1 MKVPFINNVD
11 KSFVNDIKTI
21 ISEAPG
27 VFQSDKNRLIAW
39 LEKQV
44 EQKPQGKSILEAIKE
59 EKVDNANKEFVD
71 KGYEDG
77 DWVVNN
83 NGGSQFYQV
92 ITRSWP
98 DSKIKGAEDNLELF
112 INTATLDKQYHLWT
126 IRDAKDGDVL
136 VWDDSKCI
144 ALFKNVYDEDNFNSY
159 GFIGHCTGKFEVS
172 PNYHSIEGAHPASK
186 EQRDLLFQKMEE
198 KGYEWD
204 AKKKELKK
212 IEKKPANT
220 VEPKFREGDS
230 IQFKG
235 FGHNRYPIKEV
246 CGLSHYINTMG
257 NRMDMSYTDANFEV
271 IKDAE
276 KRNEQKPYG
285 QRQECI
291 DCQFNYAGECKGYC
305 AMKRGE
311 HKPTDKVEPK
321 FRVKYAGS
329 EYNVLEVKEIAG
341 IIFYGIEDEPHHIDY
356 VRPDHCDIISGYGVK
371 EKGNPYPTESAIFLE
386 QNTAWNEADD
396 AMRNFIALILRNHQS
411 DEDFTTF
418 ETTFKDCIDWFKSL
432 KERVQPQ
439 AKQEWSEEDMK
450 MIELLVSIFEV
461 NYSDGFY
468 KVNPIGTT
476 NMQGIHASEIIKWLK
491 DVKERVQP
499 QNMWISVDKEVYIK
513 EPVLAQK
520 KDKSDLFK
528 GYVICCDHVLV
539 PNVYE
544 RYIRLDNYCPQFTW
558 KPSKEQIMAL
568 RWVLNHMVYD
578 SHKEEINGLLK
589 QILKLR
595 EE

>member
-11 KSFVNDIKTI
+11 KSFANDIKTI

-59 EKVDNANKEFVD
+59 EKVDNANKVEPKFKV
-71 KGYEDG
+71 G
-77 DWVVNN
+77 DWIANDYCVGKIIVLTD
-83 NGGSQFYQV
+83 GAYLL
-92 ITRSWP
+92 
-98 DSKIKGAEDNLELF
+98 DSGQGVPFSCEHNA
-112 INTATLDKQYHLWT
+112 HLWT
-126 IRDAKDGDVL
+126 IQDTKDGDVIQL
-136 VWDDSKCI
+136 GEVTAIFKEYIGQEKCI
-144 ALFKNVYDEDNFNSY
+144 CYCSISEDGGFEIPIEDGEDNIY
-159 GFIGHCTGKFEVS
+159 GCT
-172 PNYHSIEGAHPASK
+172 YTTPATK
-186 EQRDLLFQKMEE
+186 EQRNTLMKAMADA
-198 KGYEWD
+198 GYTFD
-204 AKKKELKK
+204 FKSKELKK

-235 FGHNRYPIKEV
+235 FGHNRYTIKEV

-291 DCQFNYAGECKGYC
+291 DCQFNYGGECKGYC

-311 HKPTDKVEPK
+311 HNPIDKAEPK

-386 QNTAWNEADD
+386 QNTAWSEADD

-418 ETTFKDCIDWFKSL
+418 ETTFKDCIEWFKSL
-432 KERVQPQ
+432 
-439 AKQEWSEEDMK
+439 
-450 MIELLVSIFEV
+450 
-461 NYSDGFY
+461 
-468 KVNPIGTT
+468 
-476 NMQGIHASEIIKWLK
+476 
-491 DVKERVQP
+491 KERVQP

-578 SHKEEINGLLK
+578 SHKEEINGLLE
-589 QILKLR
+589 QINELR
-595 EE
+595 NKV

>member
-27 VFQSDKNRLIAW
+27 VFQSDKIRLIAW

-112 INTATLDKQYHLWT
+112 INTATLDKQYHLWS

-136 VWDDSKCI
+136 ATDDGRPFI
-144 ALFKNVYDEDNFNSY
+144 FKGLLDILHPKSPVAYCGIDSADNFYSMGSKWWTSN
-159 GFIGHCTGKFEVS
+159 EVC
-172 PNYHSIEGAHPASK
+172 PATK
-186 EQRDLLFQKMEE
+186 EQRNTLMKAMADA
-198 KGYEWD
+198 GYIFD
-204 AKKKELKK
+204 FKSKELKK
-212 IEKKPANT
+212 IEKKSANT
-220 VEPKFREGDS
+220 VKPKFREGDS

-235 FGHNRYPIKEV
+235 FGHNRYTIKEV
-246 CGLSHYINTMG
+246 CGLSHYINTIG

-291 DCQFNYAGECKGYC
+291 DCQFNYAGTCKGYC

-311 HKPTDKVEPK
+311 HKPIDKAEPK

-386 QNTAWNEADD
+386 QNTAWSEADD

-439 AKQEWSEEDMK
+439 AKQEWSKEDMK

-476 NMQGIHASEIIKWLK
+476 NMQGMHASEIIKWLK
-491 DVKERVQP
+491 DVKERVQLL
-499 QNMWISVDKEVYIK
+499 IK
-513 EPVLAQK
+513 
-520 KDKSDLFK
+520 
-528 GYVICCDHVLV
+528 
-539 PNVYE
+539 
-544 RYIRLDNYCPQFTW
+544 
-558 KPSKEQIMAL
+558 
-568 RWVLNHMVYD
+568 
-578 SHKEEINGLLK
+578 
-589 QILKLR
+589 
-595 EE
+595 